1 VARISSTSP
10 SSGKRP
16 AAALEKITW
25 PSTST
30 SNCPV
35 LPALISAFSPK
46 RLWIDAARL
55 AARGL

>member
-1 VARISSTSP
+1 
-10 SSGKRP
+10 
-16 AAALEKITW
+16 LEKITW

-46 RLWIDAARL
+46 RFWSDAARL